1 MKLLFLTLLV
11 AFLFGCSSSDS
22 KKESSKEDSKS
33 TENEKVQD
41 SPLTEEEEK
50 KMEELL
56 DKQSDSD
63 YIGNDARPKKKN

>member
-1 MKLLFLTLLV
+1 MKRLFLILLV

-41 SPLTEEEEK
+41 STGIEK
-50 KMEELL
+50 YKEYK
-56 DKQSDSD
+56 DKQD
-63 YIGNDARPKKKN
+63 KNKDKN

>member
-1 MKLLFLTLLV
+1 MKRLFLILLV

-33 TENEKVQD
+33 TEEVKD
-41 SPLTEEEEK
+41 LPLTEEEEK

-56 DKQSDSD
+56 DEQSDSD
-63 YIGNDARPKKKN
+63 YIGNDARSKKKN

>member
-1 MKLLFLTLLV
+1 MKRLFLILLV
-11 AFLFGCSSSDS
+11 AFLFGCSSTDS

-33 TENEKVQD
+33 TENEKVKD
-41 SPLTEEEEK
+41 SPFTEEEEK

>member
-1 MKLLFLTLLV
+1 MKRLFLILLV

-63 YIGNDARPKKKN
+63 YIGNDARSKEKF